1 MSLPGDS
8 NGPVVAEDRLTKE
21 KQSEGLYNTIGF
33 GARDLPIYSHHL
45 VISAVKRIQTK
56 GKIQTRHHYYNL
68 DYFFLFPLIVL
79 KMWVFWGATL
89 SHYTT
94 NVSFLLKF
102 FFQVF
107 VVWEALSLDS
117 VSVGRLCLSARVH
130 HRHLRRRPP

>member
-79 KMWVFWGATL
+79 KMWVFWGDPFTL
-89 SHYTT
+89 H
-94 NVSFLLKF
+94 NKCLF
-102 FFQVF
+102 FVKIFF
-107 VVWEALSLDS
+107 SS
-117 VSVGRLCLSARVH
+117 VCRVGGA
-130 HRHLRRRPP
+130 